1 MVIGNLL
8 EPVSN
13 KVTVFWSM
21 MKGLQMATEVP
32 MTTTARRMEGVTGK
46 KQRSR
51 AELNSF
57 YCHNSVMV
65 PKKERSLP
73 PSEVDSATCPKIDAM
88 VADFTLANFPTR
100 LPLCWSHEKY
110 TGTAMLLGYLRAA
123 VIWHVFYGIPSSC
136 IHLECPSPL
145 PLSAPSAFVFL
156 LLAIWTLILL
166 CIHSNKALFLYLAP
180 SIGFLKKATG
190 YSMD

>member
-1 MVIGNLL
+1 MYNWEFVRTDVKQRDRLL
-8 EPVSN
+8 VYDG
-13 KVTVFWSM
+13 
-21 MKGLQMATEVP
+21 GLQMATEVP

-57 YCHNSVMV
+57 YCHNSVTV

-73 PSEVDSATCPKIDAM
+73 RSEVGSATCPKIDAT

-110 TGTAMLLGYLRAA
+110 TGTAMLLGYLRTA
-123 VIWHVFYGIPSSC
+123 VIWHVFYGLPSSSISTHPCC

-145 PLSAPSAFVFL
+145 PLPLSAPSAFVFSL
-156 LLAIWTLILL
+156 LVTWTLILL
-166 CIHSNKALFLYLAP
+166 CIHSDRALFYISHLPLN
-180 SIGFLKKATG
+180 S
-190 YSMD
+190 